1 MIIDNW
7 LKIFTETMNQ
17 GKCIKFL
24 KKEMKSNFASISIK
38 LVSIK
43 LEKFKKSLENFS
55 NYLKNKEYRDY
66 IRELVDNL

>member
-1 MIIDNW
+1 
-7 LKIFTETMNQ
+7 MNQ